1 MARTKKG
8 ARVLGPYEEPGG
20 FRVVTIDDEGNRAVG
35 WYATKAEAIE
45 VAEEAERLKP
55 GAPLVTVGHAID
67 EYGRFLKARREKNKR
82 ANRNSRSVEVTTSRL
97 RSFIG
102 KDKMLGDVRNVT
114 LGLLKQ
120 RVRHRAG
127 RISFDTLTGDVGAWS
142 RLLKWCYR
150 KGWVASATIAGL
162 DEVWEMDELD
172 GEHNRGKPQ
181 LRIDEARKLLDVL
194 RAEVSQAATAVLCIL
209 LLGLRSRELL
219 DRVVR
224 DLDDQGWI
232 LVIRKGKTKRSN
244 RKVRLAPEIREQLQG
259 LAEGRRPHD
268 PLFPARERKEERLK
282 GGGFHYSTWLNDQV
296 KAFCDKAGVPVVC
309 VHGLRSTHAS
319 LAEEARE
326 TAEAVAAALGHT
338 SPKVTHDHYTMPDVV
353 AEKQRKRA
361 LKVLEGGRG

>member
-1 MARTKKG
+1 M
-8 ARVLGPYEEPGG
+8 
-20 FRVVTIDDEGNRAVG
+20 
-35 WYATKAEAIE
+35 
-45 VAEEAERLKP
+45 
-55 GAPLVTVGHAID
+55 
-67 EYGRFLKARREKNKR
+67 
-82 ANRNSRSVEVTTSRL
+82 
-97 RSFIG
+97 
-102 KDKMLGDVRNVT
+102 
-114 LGLLKQ
+114 
-120 RVRHRAG
+120 
-127 RISFDTLTGDVGAWS
+127 
-142 RLLKWCYR
+142 
-150 KGWVASATIAGL
+150 
-162 DEVWEMDELD
+162 
-172 GEHNRGKPQ
+172 
-181 LRIDEARKLLDVL
+181 
-194 RAEVSQAATAVLCIL
+194 AEVSQAATAVLCIL

-309 VHGLRSTHAS
+309 VHGLRGTHAS
-319 LAEEARE
+319 LAEEAGE